1 MDAPIR
7 SGEAGAAPCAIFA
20 PGAQA
25 IPLVAASPHS
35 GRDYPEDFL
44 AAARLDPLTLRR
56 SEDGFVDELFATA
69 PRRGAPLLCAL
80 FPRAFIDVNREP
92 YELDPT
98 MFEDRLPAYVNTRS
112 PRVSAGL
119 GTIPRVVANGHE
131 IYPGKLSFREA
142 QRRVDTLYRPY
153 HRALEGLVRATLDRF
168 GHCILVD
175 CHSMPSAGD
184 GRLRH
189 NGHRRVDFVLGD
201 AHGTACAPTVIDLA
215 ESVLAGHG
223 YGVRRNNPYA
233 GGFTT
238 LHYGRPRRGVHALQI
253 EINRALYMD
262 ERRIGRNGYFAELAG
277 HLGELIA
284 ALGALDHRALQPA

>member
-1 MDAPIR
+1 MDAR
-7 SGEAGAAPCAIFA
+7 VRNSEACVAPCAIFT

-35 GRDYPEDFL
+35 GRDYPEDFI

-56 SEDGFVDELFATA
+56 SEDGFVDELFAAA
-69 PRRGAPLLCAL
+69 PRCGAPLLCAL
-80 FPRAFIDVNREP
+80 FPRAFLDVNREP
-92 YELDPT
+92 YELDPG
-98 MFEDRLPAYVNTRS
+98 MFEDRLPTYVNTRS

-142 QRRVDTLYRPY
+142 ERRVETLYRPY
-153 HRALEGLVRATLDRF
+153 HEALEGLVGATLDRF

-175 CHSMPSAGD
+175 CHSMPSVGSSRD
-184 GRLRH
+184 RD

-201 AHGTACAPTVIDLA
+201 AHGTACAPAVTDLA
-215 ESVLAGHG
+215 ETILARHG
-223 YGVRRNNPYA
+223 YLVARNNPYA

-238 LHYGRPRRGVHALQI
+238 LHYGRPRRRVHALQI
-253 EINRALYMD
+253 EINRGLYMD
-262 ERRIGRNGYFAELAG
+262 EQRIGRNGYFAELID

-284 ALGALDHRALQPA
+284 ALGALDKDALAAG